1 MLFSTIKDGYRQ
13 LAQIPVQSMKGVI
26 RVKFVNEQGLDEAG
40 IDQDGVFKE
49 FLEETI
55 SKVFDPALS
64 LFKVCWLLRSWTVLK
79 SFWMCLVH
87 IFAIFKNQKN
97 LYFVF
102 FLKIVYKNLNTKF
115 GMAFYDQFKDYLT
128 DKTLPILFCTFKFCL
143 KFFNKFKKKCRK
155 AMFQSL

>member
-1 MLFSTIKDGYRQ
+1 
-13 LAQIPVQSMKGVI
+13 MKGVI

-64 LFKVCWLLRSWTVLK
+64 LFKVCWLIRSWTVLK
-79 SFWMCLVH
+79 GFEDALY
-87 IFAIFKNQKN
+87 IFLQSSKIKKFYV
-97 LYFVF
+97 LSF
-102 FLKIVYKNLNTKF
+102 FLKIVYENLNTKF

-128 DKTLPILFCTFKFCL
+128 DKTLPILFCTFKFFFW
-143 KFFNKFKKKCRK
+143 KIFNKFKEKCRK
-155 AMFQSL
+155 AIFQSL